1 MKKII
6 PFKKDIT
13 FNTNIGEV
21 NSVSLEK
28 YIETVNNN
36 TVKGYFV
43 IEGDYRLSESSVSL
57 DPFEYKIP
65 FDISV
70 DKKYETDEM
79 EIEIDNFYYE
89 ILNNKILSVNIDLSL
104 DNLKEKKEEIKEE
117 KRCIEKDEEN
127 TKIYKIYIVKE
138 NDTLEKII
146 EENGT
151 TKEKISMY
159 NNLENIKLGDKIIIP
174 SE

>member
-6 PFKKDIT
+6 PFKKDIA

-43 IEGDYRLSESSVSL
+43 IEGDYRLTESSVSL

-104 DNLKEKKEEIKEE
+104 DNLKEKKEEKKEE